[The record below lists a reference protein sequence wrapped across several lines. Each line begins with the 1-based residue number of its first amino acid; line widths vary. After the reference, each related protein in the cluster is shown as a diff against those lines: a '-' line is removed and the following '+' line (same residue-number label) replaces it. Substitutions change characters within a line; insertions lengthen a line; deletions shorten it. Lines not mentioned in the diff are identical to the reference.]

1 MDQTAHPYDLLEE
14 MEAGGDQVQGAQETG
29 SVQDLA
35 KKGAGSSKSYWRV
48 AGSPVLSS
56 TLTNEYLKRKGWTWL
71 ALIARPVEWHLTGC

>member
-1 MDQTAHPYDLLEE
+1 MASACPALKNSRFTL
-14 MEAGGDQVQGAQETG
+14 AGVGEPLGAF
-29 SVQDLA
+29 VAAYLA
-35 KKGAGSSKSYWRV
+35 VEIGGLV

>member
-14 MEAGGDQVQGAQETG
+14 MEAGGKYKALRKLGA
-29 SVQDLA
+29 SKDLA

-48 AGSPVLSS
+48 AGSPVLST

-71 ALIARPVEWHLTGC
+71 ALIARPVEWQI